1 MCYNYSKIDI
11 GVFLNMKNANYSAGL
26 VSKLLWFNELK
37 RTAELRVEISDIEEL
52 KKVVIRDNI
61 YQINNIERVT
71 RIFNYCIKRLDDLD
85 SELTAL
91 LINGDTTDSKI
102 ITLISTMQ
110 HEKILFDFV
119 YEVYREKIMLGDYE
133 ITEKDMKVFMD
144 YKVSQSKEVARWSES
159 SIAKISQT
167 ILKMLSES
175 GLIIQ
180 DVRRRTIE
188 KPLMSL
194 RLEKYLKENMLAY
207 YKAIMG
213 EL

>member
-1 MCYNYSKIDI
+1 
-11 GVFLNMKNANYSAGL
+11 MKNANYSAGL

-133 ITEKDMKVFMD
+133 ITKKDMKVFMD

>member
-1 MCYNYSKIDI
+1 
-11 GVFLNMKNANYSAGL
+11 MKNANYSAGL

-144 YKVSQSKEVARWSES
+144 YKVSQSKEVARWSEF

-175 GLIIQ
+175 GLVIQ

>member
-1 MCYNYSKIDI
+1 
-11 GVFLNMKNANYSAGL
+11 MKNANYSAGL

-175 GLIIQ
+175 GLVIQ

>member
-1 MCYNYSKIDI
+1 
-11 GVFLNMKNANYSAGL
+11 MKNANYSAGL

>member
-1 MCYNYSKIDI
+1 MQIIVQDW
-11 GVFLNMKNANYSAGL
+11 F
-26 VSKLLWFNELK
+26 SKLLWFNELK

-85 SELTAL
+85 SELTEL

-119 YEVYREKIMLGDYE
+119 YEVYREKIMLGEINRERYE
-133 ITEKDMKVFMD
+133 GF
-144 YKVSQSKEVARWSES
+144 Y
-159 SIAKISQT
+159 
-167 ILKMLSES
+167 
-175 GLIIQ
+175 GL
-180 DVRRRTIE
+180 
-188 KPLMSL
+188 
-194 RLEKYLKENMLAY
+194 
-207 YKAIMG
+207 
-213 EL
+213 